1 MKITVKQLKQLI
13 RESILENVS
22 NDENIKYYSEILSK
36 PNLTPAQRAQTVA
49 LLWAYG
55 QGEKPFEEGTK
66 VEIDLGYHKDVNE
79 PTLRAMRVPAIIK
92 GGRAVIEM
100 SEAKELKDG
109 MESSENGLERKRKF
123 MKIIDNFST
132 KGAEIDQDAVKQ
144 QVIRIDAR
152 SGLQTESLRRMVRQE
167 VKRQLRSNR

>member
-1 MKITVKQLKQLI
+1 
-13 RESILENVS
+13 
-22 NDENIKYYSEILSK
+22 
-36 PNLTPAQRAQTVA
+36 
-49 LLWAYG
+49 
-55 QGEKPFEEGTK
+55 
-66 VEIDLGYHKDVNE
+66 
-79 PTLRAMRVPAIIK
+79 MRVPAIIK

-100 SEAKELKDG
+100 SKAKELKDS

-152 SGLQTESLRRMVRQE
+152 SGLQTESLRRMVRE
-167 VKRQLRSNR
+167 EIARQLRSRR